1 MTTRSIPETGQEQ
14 EVVRM
19 HPISW
24 DASVMYILELQQ
36 TLATRTL
43 IINDL
48 FSLPANLLVDA
59 MIQWVR
65 HYMISAHFNHYVRIG
80 YALGNYSP
88 AKGRAMLFEEVPE
101 VFVHIARHLS
111 RPRLLID
118 GSPSLPIPDAPICD
132 GVRYNGLQAVQDA
145 DIVRNGVTA
154 GAPLAVLHAI
164 VIAGTPIDFRP
175 RIYSALRR
183 NFSGLPLYKSAG
195 PEGLVPAR
203 MCYWS
208 TARQQFIHYL
218 ELTDSYDK
226 AIFDIDVVLSPLIID
241 LPAFV
246 ALPPPPPAN
255 APVANAAVQL
265 VAYNAMTAHF
275 ASVIPPTLQWMAHD
289 HLTGVQGSF
298 TRDIFLERERSGYH
312 VNPVRTAAFSLA
324 EHLSQIGDALDAYNF
339 PPIGVVPQITS
350 LRTLANDLGIGHPT
364 SRGRNNRRD
373 QDRSTKRA
381 TRTEK
386 AAKRDLSR
394 KFRVEDQ
401 SDNGAAVDEKVD
413 STEDPS
419 DQDSLHKNSTAAA
432 SSSRFN
438 RSRRKKKEG
447 KA

>member
-1 MTTRSIPETGQEQ
+1 MTTHAIPETGQEQ

-24 DASVMYILELQQ
+24 EASVNYILELQQ

-48 FSLPANLLVDA
+48 FSLPANLLVDS

-65 HYMISAHFNHYVRIG
+65 HYMISAHFNHYVRLG
-80 YALGNYSP
+80 YALGTYSP

-118 GSPSLPIPDAPICD
+118 GSPSLPIPNAPICN
-132 GVRYNGLQAVQDA
+132 GARYGGLPAVLDA
-145 DIVRNGVTA
+145 DVVRNGVTA
-154 GAPLAVLHAI
+154 GPPLAVLQAI
-164 VIAGTPIDFRP
+164 VIAGTPISFRP
-175 RIYSALRR
+175 RIYAALRR
-183 NFSGLPLYKSAG
+183 NFSGLPLYKSTG

-208 TARQQFIHYL
+208 TARQQFIHFL
-218 ELTDSYDK
+218 ELSDSYDK

-241 LPAFV
+241 LPALV
-246 ALPPPPPAN
+246 ALPPPPAVNAPPAN
-255 APVANAAVQL
+255 AVAQL
-265 VAYNAMTAHF
+265 VAYNAIIAHY
-275 ASVIPPTLQWMAHD
+275 ASVIPPTLQWMAYD
-289 HLTGVQGSF
+289 YLTGIQGSF

-312 VNPVRTAAFSLA
+312 VNPVRTVAFSLA

-364 SRGRNNRRD
+364 SRGRNQRRD
-373 QDRSTKRA
+373 NDRKAQRA

-386 AAKRDLSR
+386 AARKELS
-394 KFRVEDQ
+394 KSFRVEDQ
-401 SDNGAAVDEKVD
+401 RENGAAVDEKVD

-432 SSSRFN
+432 ASSRFK
-438 RSRRKKKEG
+438 RGRRKKKQG
-447 KA
+447 